1 MPLQSCAFF
10 KLLFLVLK
18 LVVPEA
24 WKRRGRRRRAT
35 RLSRRGEFTGESHGS
50 HAAEGMETPPSPSSP
65 DLGTSKDG
73 F

>member
-1 MPLQSCAFF
+1 MPLESCAFF

-24 WKRRGRRRRAT
+24 WKRRRRRRAA

-50 HAAEGMETPPSPSSP
+50 QAVEGMETPPSPSSP
-65 DLGTSKDG
+65 DLGPGKDG